1 MAFTA
6 SNDYITGRKPIPF
19 PSGAEVLAVTFEI
32 ELATGDLAVNTIGQV
47 GILPA
52 GCVPVEVQV
61 YHDDLDSSTAALV
74 MQVGIWDGSGAS
86 LSTAAAD
93 GGAHW
98 GVTTASTAAL
108 SEKLVRNGIAMESV
122 QRSADDRKLG
132 VKVTTAPTT
141 AVAGTLGVT
150 LFYMAGRPV
159 P

>member
-1 MAFTA
+1 MAFTN
-6 SNDYITGRKPIPF
+6 SNDYITGRKPVPT
-19 PSGAEVLAVTFEI
+19 PQGAEDVTVTFEI
-32 ELATGDLAVNTIGQV
+32 ELATGDLALNTIGQIGV
-47 GILPA
+47 LPA
-52 GCVPVEVQV
+52 GCVPTRVQV

-98 GVTTASTAAL
+98 GVTTASNAAL
-108 SEKLVRNGIAMESV
+108 SEPLTRNGIALESV
-122 QRSADDRKLG
+122 TKSDSNRKIG

-150 LFYMAGRPV
+150 VTYRAA
-159 P
+159 